1 MHARVLTAPFQPGKL
16 DSLLS
21 RLHENVLPAARQHE
35 GFKQVLL
42 LTDPHTN
49 KAIHLSF
56 WETEGHLKGSETS
69 GYLPEQ
75 LAGAMPFL
83 AAPPMQEVYEVEIEQ
98 MPQPSQAR
106 HARVMSGH
114 TQPGQLDEA
123 VRVVREVFLPEF
135 QKQKGFQGLLFLVDA
150 STNKCLSI
158 SFWQTE
164 ADMKGHESSGHHGQ
178 QLAKG
183 AHLMAAPEQIV
194 EAREYYEVTVL
205 A

>member
-1 MHARVLTAPFQPGKL
+1 M
-16 DSLLS
+16 
-21 RLHENVLPAARQHE
+21 
-35 GFKQVLL
+35 
-42 LTDPHTN
+42 
-49 KAIHLSF
+49 HLSF

-83 AAPPMQEVYEVEIEQ
+83 AAPPTQEVYEVEIEQ

-123 VRVVREVFLPEF
+123 VRLVREVFLPEF
-135 QKQKGFQGLLFLVDA
+135 QKQKGFLGLLFLVDA

-158 SFWQTE
+158 SFWE
-164 ADMKGHESSGHHGQ
+164 SDDDMMGLESCGHHGQ
-178 QLAKG
+178 QISTGDNVL
-183 AHLMAAPEQIV
+183 LSLDQIF
-194 EAREYYEVTVL
+194 
-205 A
+205 